1 MLPEDAISLHC
12 QCVDE
17 LHRHFVYYL
26 MPDHEY
32 ALLLGTIVT
41 AARKS
46 AKRRDDLA
54 ESQDAIAEAIYQHG
68 LQKWTQTCRS
78 HYESDEEFLSAMPDP
93 ADHFAYL
100 YKHGRPRRTARRRSA

>member
-1 MLPEDAISLHC
+1 MLPQEVTEMHC

-17 LHRHFVYYL
+17 LHSHFVNYL

-46 AKRRDDLA
+46 TKLRDFPASDQEA
-54 ESQDAIAEAIYQHG
+54 VTKAIYQHG
-68 LQKWTQTCRS
+68 FNKWKQTCRS
-78 HYESDEEFLSAMPDP
+78 HCATDEEFLSSMPDP
-93 ADHFAYL
+93 DDHFAYM
-100 YKHGRPRRTARRRSA
+100 YKHGRPRRTRTRRRA